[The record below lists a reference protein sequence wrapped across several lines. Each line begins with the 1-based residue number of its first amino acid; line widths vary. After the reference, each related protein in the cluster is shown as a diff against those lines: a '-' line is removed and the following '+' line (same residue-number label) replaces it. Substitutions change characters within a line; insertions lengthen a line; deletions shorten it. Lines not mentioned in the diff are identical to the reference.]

1 MIISMTGFGR
11 GDASDNGYSATVEI
25 KSLNSRYLDIYS
37 RLPQQLQDK
46 ELELKEILQNRI
58 NRGKLNVSVHL
69 TESNNGSLNLQV
81 DTKKVEEYLQLLKQ
95 VQEITGIVEPIKLK
109 DLFHIG
115 DIFVTKEDDE
125 EALNLKWGLVKTA
138 LNKAI
143 DNLVAMRTREGGQ
156 LKADLI
162 KRLDAIF
169 DNLVEIETTSA
180 GKVEETRDKLKE
192 RVSQLIEDEN
202 INPERLDSEIAIMAD
217 KMDITE
223 EIVRMKSHIKFFKD
237 AIEQKEAAGRRL
249 NFLTQEMNREL
260 NTIGS
265 KASDASIA
273 HHVVRSKETLEQIR
287 EQIQNVE

>member
-1 MIISMTGFGR
+1 MTGFGR

-25 KSLNSRYLDIYS
+25 KSLNSRYLDIYM

-46 ELELKEILQNRI
+46 ELEIKEILQNRI

-69 TESNNGSLNLQV
+69 IENNSLTSAMQV
-81 DTKKVEEYLQLLKQ
+81 DTEKVEEYVALLKQ
-95 VQEITGIVEPIKLK
+95 VQDIAGMSDPITLK
-109 DLFHIG
+109 DLVQIG
-115 DIFVTKEDDE
+115 ELFISKEEDE
-125 EALNLKWGLVKTA
+125 ETLSFKWGVVKNA
-138 LNKAI
+138 LSIAI

-162 KRLDAIF
+162 KRLDSISQ
-169 DNLVEIETTSA
+169 NLDKIENTSA
-180 GKVEETRDKLKE
+180 GKVEETRTKLKE
-192 RVSQLIEDEN
+192 RIAQLLEDEN
-202 INPERLDSEIAIMAD
+202 INTERLDTEIAILAD

-223 EIVRMKSHIKFFKD
+223 EIVRMKSHIKFFKS
-237 AIEQKEAAGRRL
+237 AIEQEEAAGRRL

-265 KASDASIA
+265 KANDADIA
-273 HHVVRSKETLEQIR
+273 HFVVRAKETLEQIR